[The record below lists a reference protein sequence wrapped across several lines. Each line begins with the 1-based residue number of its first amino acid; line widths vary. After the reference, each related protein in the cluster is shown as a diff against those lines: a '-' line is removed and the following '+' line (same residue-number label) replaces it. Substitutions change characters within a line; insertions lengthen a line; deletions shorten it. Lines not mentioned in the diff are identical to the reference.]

1 MFKNKSLIAICLSRQ
16 IVFIITLLVSLY
28 AFAQHPNAD
37 STRVHKLNEVEV
49 NALQL
54 RPIYSSLP
62 LQLHTQ
68 KEFLSLNAVNVAD
81 VANTFSG
88 VTLKDYGG
96 IGGMKTVSVRGMD
109 THYTGVSY
117 DGVMMSNIQSGQIDL
132 GRFSLDNIAE
142 VSLFNGHPTDIFQS
156 ARLFSCGSVLA
167 LKTRLP
173 EYDDGKSFS
182 GKVYVRAG
190 SFGMFNPGF
199 LLAKNM
205 SRKWAFNVSAD
216 GLTAHGRYSFIQNY
230 GTSATDV
237 SEVLKRTNTDVHALR
252 SEINGVYRF
261 SAKEFILLKT
271 NLFLS
276 ERGLPGSITF
286 YNQAASKSRLADR
299 AVFTQVQYQNRRSNR
314 YQYQFAGRFNNAYS
328 KFTDRDPKYSQTN
341 GLLSD
346 EYTQN
351 EYYLSASLTGNITEG
366 LVLSGAADWWYNQ
379 LDITSNVNF
388 EDFQYPTRHT
398 GMGNIAL
405 KYFTERFTLGGNLL
419 YTLTREAVKSGES
432 APDRSKFSPAVNV
445 SYRLFEDKEYRV
457 RAFYKNIYRLP
468 TFNDLYYQNMGN
480 PRLRPEN
487 AQLIDLG
494 FTFMENN
501 IGALSEISFTADG
514 YYNRVMDKI
523 IMMPID
529 GFHWS
534 MVNRGKVNII
544 GVDAA
549 LKAVYKLG
557 KKSTLNLRSNYS
569 FQSAKDA
576 TDGSD
581 NYGEQIPYIP
591 MHFGS
596 ASLSYRYGVWEAGY
610 SALFSGVRWI
620 GQMTNPRNKME
631 PYATHSLF
639 ASTQYKRWQLNAELI
654 NLLNTQYEVA
664 RFYPMPRRNYRI
676 SLIMNF

>member
-1 MFKNKSLIAICLSRQ
+1 MLNNTSVPFVYLLRRFMLIGA
-16 IVFIITLLVSLY
+16 LLAY
-28 AFAQHPNAD
+28 ATAFPQKQPAD
-37 STRVHKLNEVEV
+37 SVRAHNLNEVEV
-49 NALQL
+49 NARQL

-68 KEFLSLNAVNVAD
+68 KEFLSLNAISIAD

-96 IGGMKTVSVRGMD
+96 IGGLKTVSVRGMD

-132 GRFSLDNIAE
+132 GRFPLENIAE

-156 ARLFSCGSVLA
+156 ARLFSCGSVLS
-167 LKTRLP
+167 LKTQLP
-173 EYDDGKSFS
+173 EYTDNPSFN
-182 GKVYVRAG
+182 GKVYVKAG
-190 SFGMFNPGF
+190 SFGMFSPGF
-199 LLAKNM
+199 LLVKNGGK
-205 SRKWAFNVSAD
+205 KWAFNVSAD
-216 GLTAHGRYSFIQNY
+216 GLTANGRYSFIQNY
-230 GTSATDV
+230 GISATDV
-237 SEVLKRTNTDVHALR
+237 SEVLKRTNTDVHTFR

-261 SAKEFILLKT
+261 GEREFILLKT

-286 YNQAASKSRLADR
+286 YNLESSKARLADQTF
-299 AVFTQVQYQNRRSNR
+299 FTQLQYQNRRSNR
-314 YQYQFAGRFNNAYS
+314 LNYQLLGRFNNAYS
-328 KFTDRDPKYSQTN
+328 RFSDRNNKYAN
-341 GLLSD
+341 GLLTD

-351 EYYLSASLTGNITEG
+351 EYYLSASLGRSLWENLTFS
-366 LVLSGAADWWYNQ
+366 VAADWWYNK
-379 LDITSNVNF
+379 LNITSNINF
-388 EDFQYPTRHT
+388 GDFQYPTRHT
-398 GMGNIAL
+398 GMGNVAL
-405 KYFTERFTLGGNLL
+405 KYATERFTLSGNLL
-419 YTLTREAVKSGES
+419 YTLTREAVKTGEAS
-432 APDRSKFSPAVNV
+432 PNRSKFSPAVNASFRV
-445 SYRLFEDKEYRV
+445 CEEKEYRV

-480 PRLRPEN
+480 PHLRPED
-487 AQLIDLG
+487 AQLFNLG
-494 FTFMENN
+494 FTMIENN
-501 IGALSEISFTADG
+501 IGSFSEISLTTDV
-514 YYNRVMDKI
+514 YYNHVSDKI

-534 MVNRGKVNII
+534 MVNKGKVNIF

-549 LKAVYKLG
+549 LKAAYKWG
-557 KKSTLNLRSNYS
+557 KKNTLSFRGNYS

-576 TDGSD
+576 TADSD
-581 NYGEQIPYIP
+581 NFGEQIPYIP

-596 ASLSYRYGVWEAGY
+596 ASISYKYGNWEAGY
-610 SALFSGVRWI
+610 SAIFSGVRWI

-639 ASTQYKRWQLNAELI
+639 ASTRYKHWQLNAEII

-664 RFYPMPRRNYRI
+664 RFYPMPRRNYRV
-676 SLIMNF
+676 SLTMNF